1 MKIGVCAWGS
11 LIWDPRNLMTRG
23 GFQPIG
29 PRIPLEF
36 SRISGRGEQRRL
48 TLAIDERDGALCQTF
63 VAQSA
68 FSEISDAIDN
78 LAEREGL
85 YYKED
90 VGWSIAA
97 SGKASARAMSRH
109 PYVLRYI
116 QSFLDG
122 AGFDALIWTALP
134 PNFAARL
141 SDGASFSVSRALQV
155 LLDDFSER
163 EFGASME
170 YMRRVPTEIV
180 TPLRSAAEEIFASR
194 ALRW

>member
-11 LIWDPRNLMTRG
+11 LIWDPRNLMIQG
-23 GFQPIG
+23 DFQPVG

-36 SRISGRGEQRRL
+36 SRISGRDEQRRL
-48 TLAIDERDGALCQTF
+48 TLTIDERDGALCQTF

-78 LAEREGL
+78 LAGREGL

-97 SGKASARAMSRH
+97 SDKASARAMSRH
-109 PYVLRYI
+109 PHALRDI
-116 QSFLDG
+116 QSFLDRT
-122 AGFDALIWTALP
+122 GFDAVIWTALP

-163 EFGASME
+163 ELGASME
-170 YMRRVPTEIV
+170 YMRRAPIEVV
-180 TPLRSAAEEIFASR
+180 TPLRSAAEEIFAGG